1 MLFFLGFGTKMSLWP
16 FWYWL
21 PKAHVEVSTGVSIF
35 LSCIIIKMSYFCM
48 LKFHYYFAG
57 EIIVKLCIFLAI
69 IGVFDVIFHVLNIRD
84 LKSLIAHSSVL
95 HTNLLIILT
104 HTDTVHTGLNN
115 ILLYV

>member
-1 MLFFLGFGTKMSLWP
+1 
-16 FWYWL
+16 
-21 PKAHVEVSTGVSIF
+21 
-35 LSCIIIKMSYFCM
+35 M

-57 EIIVKLCIFLAI
+57 EIIVNLCIFLGVLGVLDITFHI
-69 IGVFDVIFHVLNIRD
+69 INVRD

-104 HTDTVHTGLNN
+104 HIDTIHTSLNN